1 MTRFARQ
8 LLLTEIVRKN
18 SIVSHGA
25 VRYLILIYPVD
36 QLNMMEELEQITKFS
51 NMHYKLTK

>member
-1 MTRFARQ
+1 MTRFALQ
-8 LLLTEIVRKN
+8 LLLLEILRKH

-36 QLNMMEELEQITKFS
+36 QLNMMEELEQIGTYAD
-51 NMHYKLTK
+51 MQYKLTT